1 MIIGQDFVIQVELLQ
16 VILFLSDL
24 SLTMSRPPTR
34 SHGRPLRP
42 PPPPLIPNAA
52 PSPRP
57 TTTPDPTPT
66 VPLLNLN
73 EPSFQSVVTQFLP
86 VLTTQLQRMSDGI
99 QYLVTNSNTLALPSP
114 SSTPP
119 LTISQPYH
127 DPTSRHPPVP
137 TFHGPTQA
145 KQPLPPPP
153 LPPPEAPHQPPP
165 RDHSNSTTSLAPRSP
180 LPRNYRRQHSISPR
194 RHRRRRSSRSSRRHH
209 QPRHRS
215 RSRGK
220 HTHSSN
226 HPSSVRLTPRPP
238 SVAHTPPQG
247 DLHSWR
253 NLDQPSVSAT
263 PTVPDH
269 VSSSRHNADYELCR
283 KAKEDPRRCRLPG
296 ELDQPV
302 ALNEPNMTDVEWFEK
317 EVLHRTWDNNGPN
330 GHLFQFDKN
339 LIYDMGMVLA
349 KGGILPRLHR
359 ERISARRI
367 RTSDSNPTKYWAL
380 CVNLEGYF
388 RLLPEFRGPHSPTD
402 PPGYSYTWIHATHD
416 GSVSRILKEGIVRPS
431 MWSFNEDP
439 SVPASDF
446 PAYGFFGVGAVGGW
460 NDSTAWTT
468 LGNNCDIGKLNNLRW
483 ILAGTM
489 ESNVQHKKCT
499 SGGNWDLQRYTQSH
513 GVAHGTRSK
522 HWTFNSNHT
531 NIKYLITLQETL
543 DV

>member
-1 MIIGQDFVIQVELLQ
+1 
-16 VILFLSDL
+16 
-24 SLTMSRPPTR
+24 MSRPPTR
-34 SHGRPLRP
+34 PHGRLLRP
-42 PPPPLIPNAA
+42 PPPPEIPNST

-57 TTTPDPTPT
+57 TTTADPPPT

-73 EPSFQSVVTQFLP
+73 EPSLQSVVTQFLP

-99 QYLVTNSNTLALPSP
+99 QYLVANSNTLALPS
-114 SSTPP
+114 SSNTPP
-119 LTISQPYH
+119 STISQPYH
-127 DPTSRHPPVP
+127 DPTARTPPVP

-153 LPPPEAPHQPPP
+153 LPPPEATTPAAP
-165 RDHSNSTTSLAPRSP
+165 RDHSHSTTPAAPRSP
-180 LPRNYRRQHSISPR
+180 IARNYRRDRSQSSH

-209 QPRHRS
+209 HTRHRS

-220 HTHSSN
+220 HSHTSTR
-226 HPSSVRLTPRPP
+226 PSSIRLTPRPP
-238 SVAHTPPQG
+238 PTPRSTPQN

-253 NLDQPSVSAT
+253 DMDQPSVSAT

-269 VSSSRHNADYELCR
+269 VSSSRRNSDNELCR
-283 KAKEDPRRCRLPG
+283 KAVADPRRCRLPA

-302 ALNEPNMTDVEWFEK
+302 ALDEPKMSDVEWFEK
-317 EVLHRTWDNNGPN
+317 EVLHRTFDSSGPF
-330 GHLFQFDKN
+330 GRLFEFDKN
-339 LIYDMGMVLA
+339 LIRDMGMVLA

-367 RTSDSNPTKYWAL
+367 RTSDTKPTKYWAL

-388 RLLPEFRGPHSPTD
+388 RLHPEFRDPCSPTD
-402 PPGYSYTWIHATHD
+402 PVGYSYTWIHATHD
-416 GSVSRILKEGIVRPS
+416 GSISRILKEGIVRPS

-460 NDSTAWTT
+460 HDTTAWTT

-483 ILAGTM
+483 ILAGTLD
-489 ESNVQHKKCT
+489 SNAPHKKCL

-522 HWTFNSNHT
+522 HWTFNSNHA